1 MADFIIEELQKLGLM
16 IGFGIAMA
24 VVYDVF
30 RILRRIIPHN
40 FVAVSTEDLIF
51 WLGLGIPAFYFV
63 LLVNDG
69 EFRLYFILGI
79 LLGIFVYRETVS
91 RLIMFITELIVGKI
105 RKFVIFMLKKKRK
118 RIKIENSTKEP

>member
-1 MADFIIEELQKLGLM
+1 MADFIVEELQKLGLM
-16 IGFGIAMA
+16 IGFGTAMA
-24 VVYDVF
+24 VIYDVF

-51 WLGLGIPAFYFV
+51 WLCLSIPAFYFV

-79 LLGIFVYRETVS
+79 LLGIFVYRETLS
-91 RLIMFITELIVGKI
+91 RLIMFITEFIVGKI
-105 RKFVIFMLKKKRK
+105 RKLVIFILKKIRK
-118 RIKIENSTKEP
+118 RIKIKNSTKEP